1 MLSVLKLSLPLN
13 NQSINLMN
21 LQEVNWNEMTE
32 EQNLD
37 VYKFNID
44 VTDNDVHL
52 CKEVLPITIYLAGYC
67 CNAVFKKMKCYSGK
81 SLVSRREDML
91 PDINSYFQ
99 GINRGSPL
107 YPNDVTTNLVL
118 YNYTVINK
126 LVKNPYLH
134 SMNQRKLSMYI
145 TLDVL
150 AKDEL
155 LFHVNSCSEGHS
167 IEKNRKND
175 CLELF

>member
-21 LQEVNWNEMTE
+21 LQEVNWNKMTE

-44 VTDNDVHL
+44 VTDNDVHHHYNIFSGL
-52 CKEVLPITIYLAGYC
+52 LLLSRL
-67 CNAVFKKMKCYSGK
+67 KKIKCYSCK
-81 SLVSRREDML
+81 SLVSGRDDMQ

-99 GINRGSPL
+99 GINRGSLL

-118 YNYTVINK
+118 YNYIVINK
-126 LVKNPYLH
+126 LVKNPFLH

-145 TLDVL
+145 TMDALVN
-150 AKDEL
+150 DEL
-155 LFHVNSCSEGHS
+155 LFHVDSCVEGHS
-167 IEKNRKND
+167 IEKIEKNV

>member
-1 MLSVLKLSLPLN
+1 MMSVLKLSLPLN

-21 LQEVNWNEMTE
+21 LQEMNWNEMTE

-44 VTDNDVHL
+44 VTDNDVHQ
-52 CKEVLPITIYLAGYC
+52 CKEVLPIIINLVGYWC
-67 CNAVFKKMKCYSGK
+67 FAVFKKMKCYSCKNFESG
-81 SLVSRREDML
+81 RDDML

-99 GINRGSPL
+99 GINRDSLL

-118 YNYTVINK
+118 YNYIVINK
-126 LVKNPYLH
+126 LVKNPSFLH

-145 TLDVL
+145 TLDIF
-150 AKDEL
+150 AYDEL
-155 LFHVNSCSEGHS
+155 LFHVDSCNEGQKDFYKFDS
-167 IEKNRKND
+167 
-175 CLELF
+175 